1 MRKYSKISPQF
12 WTDPD
17 VRKLSNDGKLFLLY
31 LLTSPHQNMVG
42 WHFLN
47 KYYMSGDTGYPID
60 TVSEL
65 LQSLINKGFIHYDWD
80 NEMLL
85 IHKFLKYNSVAGPKQ
100 AEGAIKVVYNL
111 PDHSMIQLFRDCVE
125 KYNKDDDKH
134 LLKGIDRVYDTV
146 CDRDGGEQEPE
157 PETEPETE
165 TDDPAN
171 SSGKEPEDSSS
182 FEDPMGYLPKEEGE
196 DKIVDTVLEA
206 YKRIYDKP
214 GYKLNSKVRSR
225 ILNRHREYKERT
237 PDGYETSVI
246 YVLEKAKRAGDNG
259 DQFYKKNCAL
269 NQLVSSGMFENIF
282 ENTEDTREVPEGF
295 FKHTDG
301 RILPNDHFKE
311 KKG

>member
-47 KYYMSGDTGYPID
+47 KYYMSGDMGYPID

-65 LQSLINKGFIHYDWD
+65 LQYLINKGFIHYDWD

-85 IHKFLKYNSVAGPKQ
+85 IHKFLKYNSVTGPKQ
-100 AEGAIKVVYNL
+100 AEGAIKVIDNL
-111 PDHSMIQLFRDCVE
+111 PDHTMIQLFRDCVE

-134 LLKGIDRVYDTV
+134 LLKGIDRVYGTV
-146 CDRDGGEQEPE
+146 CDRDGGEPEPE
-157 PETEPETE
+157 PEPEQEPETDTE

-171 SSGKEPEDSSS
+171 SFEELAEVPDDVQQLAMKTYSHVPEALAQWYEWYSPQWIP
-182 FEDPMGYLPKEEGE
+182 EAI
-196 DKIVDTVLEA
+196 KIT
-206 YKRIYDKP
+206 
-214 GYKLNSKVRSR
+214 
-225 ILNRHREYKERT
+225 
-237 PDGYETSVI
+237 
-246 YVLEKAKRAGDNG
+246 AKRCKSTPNYTKGILENWREKGGMDINKDADN
-259 DQFYKKNCAL
+259 Y
-269 NQLVSSGMFENIF
+269 I
-282 ENTEDTREVPEGF
+282 PPGF